1 MIQFKQA
8 SEDLARN
15 QGQLEQHEAAYDNHL
30 KKFKHANKQLAEVR
44 QKIERYEAEL
54 KMSEAEADVARLS
67 ESFEFNV
74 TTDFGQF
81 ENVIQRKIDQNRG
94 AVRVATDLSEK
105 GIADIEAQEAMEA
118 TLAEDALR
126 ELEMEMGL
134 VSPATVDTPE
144 VEKELGSLTESN

>member
-1 MIQFKQA
+1 M
-8 SEDLARN
+8 
-15 QGQLEQHEAAYDNHL
+15 
-30 KKFKHANKQLAEVR
+30 
-44 QKIERYEAEL
+44 
-54 KMSEAEADVARLS
+54 
-67 ESFEFNV
+67 
-74 TTDFGQF
+74 
-81 ENVIQRKIDQNRG
+81 IQRKIDANRG

-134 VSPATVDTPE
+134 VTPATVDTPE